1 MCGRFVMKS
10 SQMELADFF
19 QLAAS
24 VDVPARYNIAPT
36 DAVLAVADTGE
47 GRHWRVFRWGL
58 IPSWARDIAMGARMI
73 NARSETVFDKPAF
86 RAAIR
91 RRRCIVPADGF
102 YEWDGKKGE
111 RQPYY
116 IAMADGKPFG
126 MAAIW
131 EIWESGEGDYI
142 ESCALLTTSAN
153 SLIESFHPRMPVILD
168 PGNWELWLDPTG
180 GERAALEKL
189 FVSYPADKMAVYPVG
204 HDVDNPRN
212 DGEQLIIPLE
222 GLG

>member
-10 SQMELADFF
+10 SQPELADFF
-19 QLAAS
+19 EMAAA

-58 IPSWARDIAMGARMI
+58 IPSWARDLAIGSKMI

-86 RAAIR
+86 RAAVR
-91 RRRCIVPADGF
+91 KRRCLVPADGF
-102 YEWDGKKGE
+102 YEWGGKKGE

-116 IAMADGKPFG
+116 IAMSDGKPFA

-131 EIWESGEGDYI
+131 ERWEGGEGNFI
-142 ESCALLTTSAN
+142 ESCALLTTAAN
-153 SLIESFHPRMPVILD
+153 SLIETFHPRMPVILE
-168 PGNWELWLDPTG
+168 PEHWGTWLDPSG
-180 GERAALEKL
+180 ADRAELERL
-189 FVSYPADKMAVYPVG
+189 FVAYPDEKMAVRQVG
-204 HDVDNPRN
+204 HDVDNPRI
-212 DGEQLIIPLE
+212 DGEQLIVPLE